1 MKYINKVS
9 FGAAPDDSFPFDLIN
24 GEKILA
30 NPANESNNYQYD
42 SKVI

>member
-24 GEKILA
+24 GEK
-30 NPANESNNYQYD
+30 NT
-42 SKVI
+42 SKSGK